1 MQTDA
6 YHLWCARIVTFSL
19 SGLAA
24 ASVGYWL
31 LKGWPMTAPFAVPVV
46 SMEAVPQGQQTLARM
61 LGGGNLKSTPVDAQ
75 KTSAVIRYALMGVL
89 ASQGRSAALI
99 SIDGQPAK
107 PIRVGDRVDE
117 TLVLQSVTARR
128 AVLAGSRDAAAAV
141 TLELPLPGQ

>member
-31 LKGWPMTAPFAVPVV
+31 LKGWPVTAPSAVAVV
-46 SMEAVPQGQQTLARM
+46 SMEAAPQGQQSLARM
-61 LGGGNLKSTPVDAQ
+61 LGGGTSKLTPVEVQ
-75 KTSAVIRYALMGVL
+75 KTSATRYVLMGVL
-89 ASQGRSAALI
+89 ASHGQGAALI
-99 SIDGQPAK
+99 SIDGQAARPV
-107 PIRVGDRVDE
+107 RVGEAVDE

-128 AVLAGSRDAAAAV
+128 AVLGGSLNDAAV
-141 TLELPLPGQ
+141 MSLDLPLPLP